1 MIFNGSLAI
10 LSIIRVWVLPNPS
23 VVAVS
28 LPLLKQEVGGEQC
41 LITVGLG
48 YKLSFPSRSPLI
60 SKARGLLVISG

>member
-1 MIFNGSLAI
+1 M
-10 LSIIRVWVLPNPS
+10 WVLPNPS

-41 LITVGLG
+41 LITGGLG